1 LHGVLSILRIC
12 LIKYFLVKLIALPW
26 QSDTQRNI
34 EANSGAF
41 GDTVVKS
48 MMLHWNQEDTSSVA
62 DTFDIIVASD
72 W

>member
-1 LHGVLSILRIC
+1 MEYYPFWEYASLNI
-12 LIKYFLVKLIALPW
+12 PW

-48 MMLHWNQEDTSSVA
+48 MTLHWNQEHTSSVA